1 MVIRRERGSGWDH
14 PRWPRHTA
22 LIAVVLAP
30 VLVGTGVTAHY
41 RVVPADKALAALVV
55 AVLLGIGLERLRS
68 APTGG
73 GSTLLPVPGWLRRTG
88 SANLTLPPLM
98 SLATAELLA
107 AWSTVWVE
115 LGRLPWLGLV
125 AALLPASLAAALWL
139 AAQLRDISAP
149 PANSETGTVAGLSL
163 VRARTLFHG
172 LLVLA
177 LAVPLLITLSGLDGA
192 ECFLPWL
199 LAPVGEGPLRNTGSQ
214 TPGRGGRAVR
224 QLAVLLLASS
234 ALLAVGIWAG

>member
-1 MVIRRERGSGWDH
+1 
-14 PRWPRHTA
+14 
-22 LIAVVLAP
+22 
-30 VLVGTGVTAHY
+30 
-41 RVVPADKALAALVV
+41 
-55 AVLLGIGLERLRS
+55 
-68 APTGG
+68 
-73 GSTLLPVPGWLRRTG
+73 
-88 SANLTLPPLM
+88 
-98 SLATAELLA
+98 LLA

-149 PANSETGTVAGLSL
+149 PANSEMGTMAGLSQ

-199 LAPVGEGPLRNTGSQ
+199 LAPLGEGPLRNTGSQ
-214 TPGRGGRAVR
+214 TPGRGARAVR

-234 ALLAVGIWAG
+234 ALLAIGIWAG